1 MLKNNAKKMAS
12 NILFT
17 DLFLYKYTNKVRQSQ
32 NKSSQSRIERFKREK
47 SIHENK
53 LAYGI

>member
-1 MLKNNAKKMAS
+1 MAS

>member
-1 MLKNNAKKMAS
+1 MAS
-12 NILFT
+12 KFYLQIFSNINT
-17 DLFLYKYTNKVRQSQ
+17 PTKSDNRK